1 MLAENAERRCQVEML
16 WSYLVI
22 ATFVNRGWYYLVSI
36 NKRTEGSHGKGWLG
50 VSELHWS
57 TYRPRPAGEAAWL
70 ISGDLSHNS
79 CIVSTHTNTILWT
92 STNTISRTIPNTI
105 SRTITNTISR
115 TITNTISGTI
125 TNTNCQKILKPA
137 TAEFFLAPL
146 MSTWVAIHQLRRNK
160 QENKYN

>member
-1 MLAENAERRCQVEML
+1 MFMLAENAERRCQVEML

-22 ATFVNRGWYYLVSI
+22 ATFVNRCWYYLVSI

-70 ISGDLSHNS
+70 ISGDLSHNA
-79 CIVSTHTNTILWT
+79 CIVSTHTGANT
-92 STNTISRTIPNTI
+92 NTI

-115 TITNTISGTI
+115 TITNTISTTI
-125 TNTNCQKILKPA
+125 TITNCQKLLKPA

>member
-1 MLAENAERRCQVEML
+1 MFMLAENAERRCQVEML

-22 ATFVNRGWYYLVSI
+22 ATFVNRCWYYLVSI

-79 CIVSTHTNTILWT
+79 CIVSTHTGANT
-92 STNTISRTIPNTI
+92 NTI

-115 TITNTISGTI
+115 TITKTISRTI
-125 TNTNCQKILKPA
+125 TNTISTTITITNCQKLLKPA

-146 MSTWVAIHQLRRNK
+146 MSTWVAIHQLRRKK